1 VIGYSQDDATIA
13 ASTTDFIRVRMRV
26 GTVAAPATG
35 GGEKGEQ
42 VNGLPRNTGC

>member
-1 VIGYSQDDATIA
+1 MNASPVVFLATLLLAPPVLA

-35 GGEKGEQ
+35 GGE
-42 VNGLPRNTGC
+42 